1 MKLQLNNKLRYSLY
15 AVLACVFLSLTSCD
29 YYPHHSVFEGKQL
42 LIVYKAEKIDDAR
55 YGTWKYAVTD
65 ASGNGWTLKSFQ
77 KFQVGDT
84 LRISNAR

>member
-29 YYPHHSVFEGKQL
+29 DYPYHSVFEGKQL
-42 LIVYKAEKIDDAR
+42 LIVYKAEKIDDAK
-55 YGTWKYAVTD
+55 YGTWKYAITD
-65 ASGNGWTLKSFQ
+65 ATGKDWTLKSFQ